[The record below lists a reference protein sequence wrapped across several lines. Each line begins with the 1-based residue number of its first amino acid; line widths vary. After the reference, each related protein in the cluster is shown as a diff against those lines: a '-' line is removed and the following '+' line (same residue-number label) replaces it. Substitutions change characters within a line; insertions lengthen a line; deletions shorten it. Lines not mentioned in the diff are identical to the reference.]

1 MKTSNS
7 LLILLSV
14 AMATMLYSFVSP
26 MGGEGF
32 QIYIDHKLVL
42 EKFHKDLK
50 KPTNLVIRPSHAN
63 STLEVKFY
71 HCGMAGKSRSLSL
84 KDAQNK
90 LLQRW
95 EFTNEA
101 EKNFAVSLPV
111 KEIINFQQKSG
122 NATLYLY
129 YSSKEASDGRLLTGL
144 IPAGRSAEATR

>member
-1 MKTSNS
+1 MKTRNS
-7 LLILLSV
+7 LVILLLV
-14 AMATMLYSFVSP
+14 AMAGMFYSFVSP

-42 EKFHKDLK
+42 EKFHHELK
-50 KPTNLVIRPSHAN
+50 KPTNLVINPSQAN

-84 KDAQNK
+84 KDADKN

-101 EKNFAVSLPV
+101 AKNFAVALPV
-111 KEIINFQQKSG
+111 KEIINFQQKAG

-144 IPAGRSAEATR
+144 IPPGRSAETSR